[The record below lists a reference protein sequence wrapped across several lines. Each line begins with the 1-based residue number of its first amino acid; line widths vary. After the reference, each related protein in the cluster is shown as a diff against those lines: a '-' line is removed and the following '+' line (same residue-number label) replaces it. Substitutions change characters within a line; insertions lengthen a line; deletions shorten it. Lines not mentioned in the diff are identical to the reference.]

1 MLIADLNIGVNV
13 VGNDCL
19 LLLYTHVQVLSTKKS
34 EGKWSRMS
42 RTVLIIGDDER
53 DVHWWPIDAATSG
66 VINIDKLKSTLESWF
81 WNQSWYTWST
91 VTGDGKLL
99 GSQMRGPS
107 ERYERGV
114 SLRAQPSEGR
124 GNVID
129 VNQLQEHFFLRRKPW
144 AYDSTKRTKTVQQG
158 WWIHTLPV
166 WRHQTYYLG

>member
-1 MLIADLNIGVNV
+1 MTVYYSYIHIFKCYLPKKVK
-13 VGNDCL
+13 GNGPEWVEQC
-19 LLLYTHVQVLSTKKS
+19 SS
-34 EGKWSRMS
+34 SGMMS
-42 RTVLIIGDDER
+42 ATY
-53 DVHWWPIDAATSG
+53 IDGQLMATSG